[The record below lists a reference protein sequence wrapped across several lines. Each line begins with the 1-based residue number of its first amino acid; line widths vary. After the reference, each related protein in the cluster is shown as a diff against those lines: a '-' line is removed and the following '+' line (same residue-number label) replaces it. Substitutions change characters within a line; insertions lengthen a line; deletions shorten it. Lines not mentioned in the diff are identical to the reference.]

1 MVQSGRSGDLE
12 STDAASIFRDLPVGA
27 KVKLKN
33 GAVAEI
39 TGNPRDGAWL
49 LIRFVEHPENPS
61 LVGEDDMVFFVDV
74 EAVF

>member
-1 MVQSGRSGDLE
+1 MAQSSGSSDLE

-27 KVKLKN
+27 KIKLKN

-74 EAVF
+74 EGVV

>member
-1 MVQSGRSGDLE
+1 MVQSSSFGDLE

-27 KVKLKN
+27 KIKLKN

-74 EAVF
+74 EGVV

>member
-1 MVQSGRSGDLE
+1 MVQSSSSSDLE

-49 LIRFVEHPENPS
+49 LIRFVEHPEDPS
-61 LVGEDDMVFFVDV
+61 LVGQDEMVFFVDV
-74 EAVF
+74 DSLV

>member
-1 MVQSGRSGDLE
+1 MAQSSGSSDLE

-49 LIRFVEHPENPS
+49 LIRFVEHPEDPS
-61 LVGEDDMVFFVDV
+61 LVGQDEMVFFVDV
-74 EAVF
+74 DSLV

>member
-1 MVQSGRSGDLE
+1 MAQSSGSSDLE

-27 KVKLKN
+27 KIKLKN

-61 LVGEDDMVFFVDV
+61 MVGEDDMVFFVDV
-74 EAVF
+74 EGVV